1 MGSTLRVELFIA
13 IDLSIRTV
21 ERLMTRR
28 GPIERALPEGAEV
41 RWVEPQ
47 DVRLALSYL
56 GKVDAAI
63 VGMLCEQ
70 LDRLTRPLFPFQI
83 ECNAITAYPSPS
95 RPRIVHATFS
105 PEGAEVLGLLHRAME
120 KELAELGLHTV
131 ERPFLP
137 YVTLGRVRSLE
148 PISFDEVDLSGQ
160 KGSFGVSTIKN
171 MVLFQ
176 VDTDRRG
183 AHYTVVD
190 RFYLGEI

>member
-1 MGSTLRVELFIA
+1 MRVELFIA

-28 GPIERALPEGAEV
+28 APIERELPEGAEV

-47 DVRLALSYL
+47 DVRLPLSYL
-56 GKVDAAI
+56 GKVDSAI
-63 VGMLCEQ
+63 VGMLREQ
-70 LDRLTRPLFPFQI
+70 LDKLTRPLFPFQI
-83 ECNAITAYPSPS
+83 ECNAISVYPSPA
-95 RPRIVHATFS
+95 RPRILHATFS

-137 YVTLGRVRSLE
+137 YVTLGRVRSFE
-148 PISFDEVDLSGQ
+148 PISFEDADLSGLR
-160 KGSFGVSTIKN
+160 GSFGVSTIKSL
-171 MVLFQ
+171 VLFQ
-176 VDTDRRG
+176 VETDRRG
-183 AHYTVVD
+183 ARYTAVD